1 MTFDVAETLNSRRG
15 DSYAL
20 HDRLLNHQLAR
31 VLQALGFDRRY
42 VRGEGCYLYDDAG
55 QRYLDFLSGFGVYA
69 LGRSHPAVKAALHQ
83 VIDLDLPNL
92 VQLDC
97 PPLAG
102 LLAEQ
107 LAARSHPGIQ
117 RVYFCNSGSEAVD
130 SAIKFARCATRR
142 TKILYADH
150 AFHGLSTGVLA
161 LNGGREFRAGF
172 GPLLPGCHPVPF
184 GDLNAL
190 RYELRRG
197 DVAAFVVE
205 PIQGKGV
212 YCADTEYW
220 LAAQELCRR
229 SGTLLVMDEVQ
240 TGLGRTGRFFCHE
253 HWGLR
258 PDIITVSKALSG
270 GYVPIGA
277 VLTTEQIFTSVFP
290 RRQDAMR
297 HGTTFGQNELA
308 MAAGLAALAALDGE
322 GAVANAERM
331 GHTLRS
337 ALVPLTE
344 RYEVLRDVRG
354 LGLMI
359 GLEFGEP
366 RSGPL
371 RQQFRALEWIR
382 PAMFAQMV
390 VVPLFHRHRI
400 LTQVAADGVNVIK
413 LLPPL
418 IAGMAEVEYFV
429 GALEDV
435 LADAHRGPGL
445 ACEFGLTMARGL
457 ARVRPPAVAPRPA
470 RPAKPAPGNGQAAA
484 SVTASV
490 TAGVNPARPDVAAP
504 SAVANAARPHGAAS
518 FSAGPDAAR
527 PDAPASSVGVS
538 AARPHAA
545 ARAAS
550 NGATRIEP
558 GDRVVITGGSG
569 FIGSAVARAARARGA
584 DVVAVV
590 EPGADTA
597 NLAGIEAK
605 RIEAD
610 VRDRAAV
617 RAACTGA
624 RFVFH
629 LAAVYRFWA
638 RDPAIFDEINV
649 SGTLNVL
656 DAVAAAGCERLVY
669 TSTVGVLGLPP
680 PFANRP
686 ADEDSHAQIAHLFGH
701 YKQTKYVAEHEVL
714 RAGAQGLDVS
724 LALPTFPL
732 GPGDRGPTPT
742 GKLVVDFLNGQLPA
756 FVDTA
761 LNVVHVDDVASGHLA
776 VLERGGRG
784 RSYVLGGENLAMRE
798 ILEVLADCT
807 GLPRP
812 RLEIPRAAALTAGV
826 ISEVIEGRLLS
837 REPRVPLEAARMSS
851 TRMVFSDER
860 ARRELGY
867 SSRPARQA
875 IQDSARW
882 FVDNGYVAASRKALI
897 NGLH

>member
-1 MTFDVAETLNSRRG
+1 MSFDLTEALNSRWG
-15 DSYAL
+15 ESYAL
-20 HDRLLNHQLAR
+20 HDRYLNRQLAR
-31 VLQALGFDRRY
+31 VLQTLGFDRHY

-69 LGRSHPAVKAALHQ
+69 LGRSHPAVKAVLHQ
-83 VIDLDLPNL
+83 AIDLDLPNL

-97 PPLAG
+97 GLLAG

-107 LAARSHPGIQ
+107 LVARSHPGIE
-117 RVYFCNSGSEAVD
+117 RVYFCNSGAEAVE
-130 SAIKFARCATRR
+130 SAIKFARSATRR

-150 AFHGLSTGVLA
+150 AFHGLTTGVLA
-161 LNGGREFRAGF
+161 LNGGKEFRTGF
-172 GPLLPGCHPVPF
+172 GPLLPGCVPVPF

-190 RYELRRG
+190 QYELRGG
-197 DVAAFVVE
+197 DVAAFIVE

-212 YCADTEYW
+212 YCADSEYW
-220 LAAQELCRR
+220 PAAQELCRR
-229 SGTLLVMDEVQ
+229 SGTLLVADEVQ

-277 VLTTEQIFTSVFP
+277 VLTTGQVFASVYP
-290 RRQDAMR
+290 GRQDAMK
-297 HGTTFGQNELA
+297 HGTTFGQNQLA
-308 MAAGLAALAALDGE
+308 MAAGLATLTALDD
-322 GAVANAERM
+322 ADLVANAERT
-331 GHTLRS
+331 GLALRT
-337 ALVPLTE
+337 ALAPLAE
-344 RYEVLRDVRG
+344 RYDVLRDVRG
-354 LGLMI
+354 LGLMV

-366 RSGPL
+366 RSGPM
-371 RQQFRALEWIR
+371 RHQFRAMEWLR

-390 VVPLFHRHRI
+390 VVPLFHRHRV

-418 IAGMAEVEYFV
+418 IAGPPEVEYFV
-429 GALEDV
+429 GALDDV

-445 ACEFGLTMARGL
+445 AVEFGLTVARGL
-457 ARVRPPAVAPRPA
+457 AGARPPAVSPRPGRPA
-470 RPAKPAPGNGQAAA
+470 RPARGAWPAAA
-484 SVTASV
+484 P
-490 TAGVNPARPDVAAP
+490 AGTGLNGAR
-504 SAVANAARPHGAAS
+504 H
-518 FSAGPDAAR
+518 
-527 PDAPASSVGVS
+527 
-538 AARPHAA
+538 HAA

-550 NGATRIEP
+550 NGCTRIEP

-569 FIGSAVARAARARGA
+569 FIGSAVARAAQARGA
-584 DVVAVV
+584 EVVALI

-605 RIEAD
+605 RIVAD
-610 VRDRAAV
+610 VRDPAAM

-638 RDPAIFDEINV
+638 RDPAIFDEVNV
-649 SGTLNVL
+649 GGTLNVL
-656 DAVAAAGCERLVY
+656 DAVAQAGCERLVY

-680 PFANRP
+680 AFAKRP
-686 ADEDSHAQIAHLFGH
+686 ADEDSYADITHLFGH

-714 RAGAQGLDVS
+714 RAGAQGLNVS
-724 LALPTFPL
+724 LVLPTFPL

-742 GKLVVDFLNGQLPA
+742 GKLIVDFLNGQLPA

-761 LNVVHVDDVASGHLA
+761 LNVVHVDDLANGHLA
-776 VLERGGRG
+776 ALERGGRG

-798 ILEVLADCT
+798 ILEILADYT

-812 RLEIPRAAALTAGV
+812 RLEIPRAAALTAGLV
-826 ISEVIEGRLLS
+826 SEVIEGRIFGK
-837 REPRVPLEAARMSS
+837 EPRVPLEAARMSS
-851 TRMVFSDER
+851 TKMVFNDER
-860 ARRELGY
+860 ARREIGY

-882 FVDNGYVAASRKALI
+882 FIDNGYVAASRKALI
-897 NGLH
+897 SLDISSDANYPPG